1 MKIFRTAL
9 PVVAASAAVLLT
21 AMPASAAAEKYPLVG
36 PAANIFCSDLTP
48 AGENVSQVA
57 PGFAVFNANKNKL
70 SAVVSLKG
78 APADTEFPI
87 RLIQGGTG
95 GGSDCFTV
103 DGTLTTNGNGQGTL
117 NVAEPPAG
125 TRAQVIID
133 TTVLTGSPSFRATD
147 TFVFAE

>member
-117 NVAEPPAG
+117 NVAETPVG